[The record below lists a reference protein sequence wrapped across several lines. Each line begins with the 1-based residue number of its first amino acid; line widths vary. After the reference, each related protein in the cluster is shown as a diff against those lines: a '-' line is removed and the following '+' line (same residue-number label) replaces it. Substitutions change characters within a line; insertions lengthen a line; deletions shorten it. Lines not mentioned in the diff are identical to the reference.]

1 MLGASPTE
9 QQSGQFGRREKVK
22 MKTWLTAGTVISLA
36 AVSAVFAGTF
46 RTPAALQS
54 VTQDTQDG
62 NPAYNFQGYA
72 GHDLVN
78 WALGTPVSTVRTNEV
93 LAMTVDCTGSNS
105 SSIAL
110 VVWDKVA
117 SSNIATIATSSR
129 IATVLDQGKNDTNTF
144 PSHERFVTLLD
155 VATLGNGSNGLI
167 GGYLTMA
174 GRIQLSPTNG
184 CPRAVL
190 VDTDRRDDKN
200 CGDPKEIKDTD
211 EKGSFK
217 PRAGRAHFI
226 GVLDVISVGETNT
239 LLVPAGALT
248 LLRELAP

>member
-1 MLGASPTE
+1 MIRADWEDG
-9 QQSGQFGRREKVK
+9 KMK
-22 MKTWLTAGTVISLA
+22 MKTWLAVSAVVLLTAG
-36 AVSAVFAGTF
+36 SAVFAGTF
-46 RTPAALQS
+46 RTPAALQT

-62 NPAYNFQGYA
+62 NPAYHIHGYA

-78 WALGTPVSTVRTNEV
+78 WALGTPVSTARTNEV

-110 VVWDKVA
+110 VVWDKA
-117 SSNIATIATSSR
+117 GSSNLATIATSSR
-129 IATVLDQGKNDTNTF
+129 IDSVLDQGKNDTNDF

-190 VDTDRRDDKN
+190 VDTDRKDDKN
-200 CGDPKEIKDTD
+200 CGDPKEVKNSDDKDRA
-211 EKGSFK
+211 K

-248 LLRELAP
+248 IQRELAP